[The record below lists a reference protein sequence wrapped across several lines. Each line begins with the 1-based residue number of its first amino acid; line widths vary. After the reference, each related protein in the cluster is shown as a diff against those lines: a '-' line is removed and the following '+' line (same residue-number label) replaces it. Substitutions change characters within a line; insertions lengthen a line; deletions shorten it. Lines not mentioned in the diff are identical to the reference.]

1 MTDPGNAGV
10 PPVRDAAPPPKKP
23 SRWLPLIALF
33 AGSLIAVILCIVVAA
48 RFIAHRIE
56 QLAVRSVTRKEE
68 TIDVGSLVTRIR
80 DLNRLETADMRVVSV
95 STIRQTYDLIPNAL
109 AGDELTLYAA
119 GDVIAGVDLSLLKT
133 EDVYREPDGTIVVH
147 LPPPQEL
154 RKQVVDQL
162 INERVLVTY
171 ARESGLKVDE
181 GELDR
186 AVNNVALQNQLT
198 PAQLRQKLRQDGLDY
213 QKFRSS
219 LRDQIL
225 MERVGKKEDQAW
237 RKSLRPLTGPGAS

>member
-10 PPVRDAAPPPKKP
+10 PPVRDTAPPPRKP

-33 AGSLIAVILCIVVAA
+33 AGALIVVILCIVLAA

-56 QLAVRSVTRKEE
+56 QLAVRAVTRKEE
-68 TIDVGSLVTRIR
+68 SIDVGSLVTRIR

-109 AGDELTLYAA
+109 AGDELTLYSA

-147 LPPPQEL
+147 LPPPQ
-154 RKQVVDQL
+154 
-162 INERVLVTY
+162 VLVARIDNRATHVIDRRTGVFRRADVGMEGRARQY
-171 ARESGLKVDE
+171 AEQNIRNEAMRKGILPLAQKNAEGRIAGLLHTLGAAKVRFD
-181 GELDR
+181 DANPS
-186 AVNNVALQNQLT
+186 AVG
-198 PAQLRQKLRQDGLDY
+198 R
-213 QKFRSS
+213 
-219 LRDQIL
+219 
-225 MERVGKKEDQAW
+225 
-237 RKSLRPLTGPGAS
+237 